1 MADVRPHTHASE
13 RGFTLIETMIAMALV
28 GFGLLVIVQLQGIG
42 SRGLKRTVES
52 SVAMNLAT
60 NALEELMVM
69 RYDDQILSYDDLK
82 DTSANTYFN
91 LFGFRA
97 SSAAVGKF
105 TVQWSV
111 APTGRNDF
119 YADVAVEVFWNNHP
133 PAPAT
138 NAEADHSIRQFTT
151 QVLNPERAT
160 RR

>member
-1 MADVRPHTHASE
+1 MADVRSHTPASE

-60 NALEELMVM
+60 NTLEELMVM
-69 RYDDQILSYDDLK
+69 TYDDQILSYAELRDSSK
-82 DTSANTYFN
+82 NTYFN
-91 LFGFRA
+91 LFGYRA

-105 TVQWSV
+105 TVRWS
-111 APTGRNDF
+111 AEQNDF
-119 YADVAVEVFWNNHP
+119 YSDVAVEVFWNNHP

-138 NAEADHSIRQFTT
+138 SAEADHSIRQFTT

>member
-1 MADVRPHTHASE
+1 MADVRPHTPASE

-69 RYDDQILSYDDLK
+69 TYDGQILSYDELDGLSEP
-82 DTSANTYFN
+82 THFN
-91 LFGFRA
+91 LFGYRA

-105 TVQWSV
+105 TVQWS
-111 APTGRNDF
+111 GDKNEF
-119 YADVAVEVFWNNHP
+119 YSDVGVEVFWNNHP

-138 NAEADHSIRQFTT
+138 SAEADHSIRQFRT